1 MRQINF
7 ITECDR
13 LLLQSTSGITKCDS
27 YYKVRRNNYL
37 NLLLLNWLTPQIL
50 GPTRIPEHQK
60 ESLIDNIYLN
70 FTDLQCS
77 SDNLFQK
84 ISDHLPNFLLVED
97 LSVLNKEQFNQKEG
111 TWNTLTKKNF

>member
-97 LSVLNKEQFNQKEG
+97 LLSSIRNNS
-111 TWNTLTKKNF
+111 TKKKGLGTL